1 MSQHTS
7 HVAEMCPW
15 ILLVLGV
22 ISNCQ
27 SSDTTSQVISCY
39 IIWTPFFGG
48 WGQCFQV
55 PVTLYVG
62 DSRKENCPR
71 PIAASFPVEREL
83 PNSTY
88 GRVGFLDPQFPKFR
102 TEMVRS
108 DGTDFNFGDGRL
120 SGSGRRL
127 DVSNYLHPAGF
138 PRQSRC
144 SCQEEA

>member
-1 MSQHTS
+1 MSLDFTRFGRDIQLPIVRHYIS
-7 HVAEMCPW
+7 GNLHQ
-15 ILLVLGV
+15 LLLF
-22 ISNCQ
+22 
-27 SSDTTSQVISCY
+27 
-39 IIWTPFFGG
+39 WTPFFGG

-120 SGSGRRL
+120 SGGGRRL